1 MLELRLLGPIQFSIN
16 DDHSLTLPVRKEEA
30 LLAYLA
36 TEHGHPHSRDSLV
49 ALLWPDAPPENA
61 RLSLRVNLANL
72 KKRLKRAEIGT
83 LFHSTPLVLQFAAGA
98 CRLDIVEFSRD
109 LRSGEHHDRL
119 FPAPWP
125 STAGHSSTVSTSISA
140 NSSTSGSLCSGSASA
155 YRCWM
160 RWKS

>member
-61 RLSLRVNLANL
+61 RLSLRVNLA
-72 KKRLKRAEIGT
+72 KKTEKGGDRYAFSQHAASSSICSRRLPPGHRRIQPRSAQRGT
-83 LFHSTPLVLQFAAGA
+83 P
-98 CRLDIVEFSRD
+98 R
-109 LRSGEHHDRL
+109 
-119 FPAPWP
+119 P
-125 STAGHSSTVSTSISA
+125 SP
-140 NSSTSGSLCSGSASA
+140 
-155 YRCWM
+155 
-160 RWKS
+160 